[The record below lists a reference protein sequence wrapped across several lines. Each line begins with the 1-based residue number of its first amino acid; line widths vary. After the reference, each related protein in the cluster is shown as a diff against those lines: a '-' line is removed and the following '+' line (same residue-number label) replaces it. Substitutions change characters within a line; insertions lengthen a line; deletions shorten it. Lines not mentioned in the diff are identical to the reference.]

1 MPQVNRVFANLLFCL
16 MLQMSQ
22 TSFAQTTDSLK
33 KWNLGFQ
40 MTSIYQQ
47 HPSFDAKYSGDN
59 SLQTAEEGA
68 LSLTST
74 LFLDVPLWKG
84 ATFSFNPEM
93 SGGKGLSQAHGLAGF
108 SNGETFRIGNAEP
121 VVYVARAFVEQ
132 KFKFKNEQTL
142 QIVAGKFGL
151 ADYFDDNPYA
161 HDPRTQFLNWAL
173 MAHGAWDYA
182 ANTRGYTVGLYANY
196 EYKTWQ
202 FRAVFAALPKA
213 ANGPILNYNF
223 DKTNAINIEIEKEIK
238 HPNNSVTNI
247 KLLAYRNL
255 AGMGNY
261 HQANQHLNLPFTPA
275 VTETR
280 QDGRTKY
287 GIGLNISYN
296 HADKWGLFGR
306 ASYNDGLNE
315 TWAFTEIDHSISI
328 GASLQGKLWHRNKD
342 FAGFALV
349 ANGLSAE
356 HQLYQKL
363 GGDGFIIGDGGLN
376 YGLETIAEVF
386 YSFAVP
392 NTNFTLSPDYQ
403 FVINP
408 AYNKDRGTVHI
419 FALRFHT
426 AF

>member
-1 MPQVNRVFANLLFCL
+1 MPQSYRVFAHLLCCF
-16 MLQMSQ
+16 MLQG
-22 TSFAQTTDSLK
+22 SFAQTADSLK

-40 MTSIYQQ
+40 MTSIYQE

-59 SLQTAEEGA
+59 SLQTAKEGA

-74 LFLDVPLWKG
+74 LFLDVSLWKG
-84 ATFSFNPEM
+84 ATFTFNPEM

-132 KFKFKNEQTL
+132 KFKFKKEQSL

-202 FRAVFAALPKA
+202 FRAVFAALPTA

-223 DKTNAINIEIEKEIK
+223 AKTNAINIEIEKEIK
-238 HPNNSVTNI
+238 HPNNDVTNI

-261 HQANQHLNLPFTPA
+261 HQANIQLLKPPATPA
-275 VTETR
+275 ITDSR

-306 ASYNDGLNE
+306 ASYNDGINE
-315 TWAFTEIDHSISI
+315 TWAFTEIDQSMSV
-328 GASLQGKLWHRNKD
+328 GATWQGKLWHRNKD
-342 FAGFALV
+342 FAGLALV

-363 GGDGFIIGDGGLN
+363 GGDGFIIGDGNLN
-376 YGLETIAEVF
+376 YGLETIAEAF

-403 FVINP
+403 LVINP